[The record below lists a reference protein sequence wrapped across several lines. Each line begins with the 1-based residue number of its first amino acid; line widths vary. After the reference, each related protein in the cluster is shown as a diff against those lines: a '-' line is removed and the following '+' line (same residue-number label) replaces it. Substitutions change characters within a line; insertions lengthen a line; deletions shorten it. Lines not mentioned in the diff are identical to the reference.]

1 MRLEQLQYLV
11 EISNSKSISIASEN
25 LYISQPALSR
35 AVKNLEEELGVTLLF
50 RTVDGVRLTKAGQ
63 ALLPEMKEIIEKTK
77 QLSKHAINFSAT
89 CPEIDY
95 EGPFHIYTLPVLVDS
110 LLLPALD
117 QLQKHYPNIEFYTHL
132 LDMNNPVSLTLPT
145 DADLIFTINMNNLL
159 DQDILDS
166 GLRME
171 PLFIGNSFLV
181 VSKDHPLASKKIVTR
196 TEVLEQKLI
205 SHVNGF
211 DLSILYQALTH
222 DTPNVILKSNS
233 ARVIKQLLKGKEA
246 ALLTNNLLLQLD
258 YAQDPDLVAIP
269 IKNSRTQYFCLHAED
284 HPYHCFIEEFI
295 ETLKFVRNSL

>member
-117 QLQKHYPNIEFYTHL
+117 QLQKNYPNIEFYTHL

-205 SHVNGF
+205 SM
-211 DLSILYQALTH
+211 
-222 DTPNVILKSNS
+222 
-233 ARVIKQLLKGKEA
+233 
-246 ALLTNNLLLQLD
+246 
-258 YAQDPDLVAIP
+258 
-269 IKNSRTQYFCLHAED
+269 
-284 HPYHCFIEEFI
+284 
-295 ETLKFVRNSL
+295 